1 MLTSSIRP
9 IDGPGVR
16 GRRGTGVFAILSC
29 IFLAGGASAQ
39 GQPQPAP
46 VPAKFPSLGTGLQQL
61 PVEEPRPLREVES
74 FYNRPSSNDAY
85 FEVVANQ
92 SRILPLK
99 GELKDRTSVAVGDPS
114 ILDFTVLSTR
124 QIRVVGQRTGVTDI
138 SVITGEKVY
147 SLEVRVIPDLEPL
160 RLQLLAAF
168 PEARLQLMALRD
180 DVLVQGQARDTT
192 QLARI
197 LETIKAYLESVATA
211 ELRKVAARQAVTGRP
226 VQAPSGPPAAPVP
239 GPVPGPGGVPV
250 PPAAGVSPEQGGPA
264 AIEAAVHKPQIIN
277 LIRIPGPQQVLL
289 KVRVA
294 ELNRTAL
301 REIGSNF
308 LFVDRK
314 SGTIVG
320 SQIGG
325 STVAAAATATPGL
338 AGTAVNSLAE
348 HTTLF
353 GIFDKAGFDIMFNAL
368 RQNQILKILAEPNLM
383 ALSGHQANFLA
394 GGKFPVPIAQGGS
407 NGIAATPT
415 VTFEPFGVGLDFL
428 PFVLDNDT
436 IRLTVHPSVSTLDFA
451 IGTVLV
457 VGGTPV
463 PGLNTREA
471 QTTVELHQ
479 GQTLAIA
486 GLLQLELSGQT
497 TRIPGLG
504 DLPIFGPF
512 FSNTTGNRVEKELVV
527 LVTPYLV
534 DAMNPCD
541 VPPTPGD
548 EFKEPNDLELY
559 LLNRIEGRTGQDFRS
574 TVKYDDALG
583 VLRCL
588 MKLEKEHVRGPHGYC
603 DN

>member
-1 MLTSSIRP
+1 M
-9 IDGPGVR
+9 
-16 GRRGTGVFAILSC
+16 
-29 IFLAGGASAQ
+29 
-39 GQPQPAP
+39 PAP
-46 VPAKFPSLGTGLQQL
+46 APQKFPSLGTGLQQL
-61 PVEEPRPLREVES
+61 PVEAPRPLQEVEN

-85 FEVVANQ
+85 FEVVVNQ

-99 GELKDRTSVAVGDPS
+99 GDLRDRTSVAVGDPT
-114 ILDFTVLSTR
+114 IVDFTVLSTR

-138 SVITGEKVY
+138 SVITGDKVY
-147 SLEVRVIPDLEPL
+147 SLEIRVVPDLEPL

-168 PEARLQLMALRD
+168 PDARLQLMALRD
-180 DVLVQGQARDTT
+180 DVVVQGQARDQP
-192 QLARI
+192 QLVRI
-197 LETIKAYLESVATA
+197 IETIRAYLDSVLTA
-211 ELRKVAARQAVTGRP
+211 ELRKVAARQAAAGRP
-226 VQAPSGPPAAPVP
+226 LP
-239 GPVPGPGGVPV
+239 GPSAPMPAPAPGPGGAQP
-250 PPAAGVSPEQGGPA
+250 PPAAGVSPEQAPGTSF
-264 AIEAAVHKPQIIN
+264 EAAVHKPQIIN

-294 ELNRTAL
+294 ELNRTAM

-308 LFVDRK
+308 LYVDREA
-314 SGTIVG
+314 GVIVG

-338 AGTAVNSLAE
+338 AGTAVNSLAPQ
-348 HTTLF
+348 TTLF
-353 GIFDKAGFDIMFNAL
+353 GIFDKAGFSVMFNAL
-368 RQNQILKILAEPNLM
+368 RQNQVLKILAEPNLIAM
-383 ALSGHQANFLA
+383 SGHQANFLA
-394 GGKFPVPIAQGGS
+394 GGKFPVPIAQAGVGGV
-407 NGIAATPT
+407 AVTPT
-415 VTFEPFGVGLDFL
+415 VTFEPFGVGLDFM

-471 QTTVELHQ
+471 QTTVEIRQ

-504 DLPIFGPF
+504 DLPILGPF

-534 DAMNPCD
+534 DSMNPCD
-541 VPPTPGD
+541 VPPVPGE
-548 EFKEPNDLELY
+548 EFKEPNDLEFF
-559 LLNRIEGRTGQDFRS
+559 LLNRIEGRTGRDFRS
-574 TVKYDDALG
+574 TVEYDDALH

-588 MKLEKEHVRGPHGYC
+588 LKLEQEHVRGPHGYC
-603 DN
+603 DK